1 MEIKEKIEERN
12 EDKIHDKSLEL
23 LKSLNINLNDPNFK
37 DSPGRISNW
46 LEEFTNPY
54 NEKDAVKHLRRTFPT
69 ISDAME
75 CVGPVTVKM
84 LCPHHFLPAII
95 KVWLIFIPE
104 QEGERKV
111 VGLSK
116 IPRFLVELGKF
127 PQLQEDYAAK
137 ARNLFMKHV
146 RPHACLIYTVG
157 LHTCMFFRGIE
168 DPQTIVKISS
178 ASERFRD
185 DRELEMRAYQMIRSG
200 EIRLV

>member
-84 LCPHHFLPAII
+84 LCPHHF
-95 KVWLIFIPE
+95 
-104 QEGERKV
+104 
-111 VGLSK
+111 
-116 IPRFLVELGKF
+116 FL
-127 PQLQEDYAAK
+127 
-137 ARNLFMKHV
+137 
-146 RPHACLIYTVG
+146 
-157 LHTCMFFRGIE
+157 
-168 DPQTIVKISS
+168 
-178 ASERFRD
+178 
-185 DRELEMRAYQMIRSG
+185 
-200 EIRLV
+200 RL